1 MKSSYRQRSIGNRKL
16 SPETLMTS
24 YGYDPFLSEG
34 SVKPP
39 VFLTSTFAFKSAED
53 GKDFFDYVAGR
64 KTPPN
69 AQDAGLVYS
78 RFNHPNL
85 QIVEERLAVLEG
97 GEGALM
103 FASGMAAIT
112 AAILAFARPGDTIL
126 HSQPLYGGTETLLV
140 GTLAPFGLKA
150 VGFMDGLDEQVINAA
165 VAQTAGSKVPIIYV
179 ESPANPTCGIVD
191 FELMVKAADAIERRQ
206 GSRPLIVVDNTML
219 GPIFQQ
225 PLQHGADIIVYS
237 LTKYVGGHSD
247 VLLGSITVNSEKDY
261 EIVRGAASQM
271 GHFAA
276 PDDCWLALRGARTM
290 PVRLQQQE
298 KSGLEV
304 ARWFENRPEVLSVL
318 HPALPS
324 HPQHALWKRDFT
336 GACSLFGVVFK
347 PRYTE
352 ADIFSFI
359 DSLELFGIGASWG
372 GFESLAL
379 PTTGFITRSATSP
392 DLGGFTVRIH
402 IGLEDIGDL
411 VADLTQG
418 LAALPK

>member
-1 MKSSYRQRSIGNRKL
+1 M
-16 SPETLMTS
+16 M
-24 YGYDPFLSEG
+24 
-34 SVKPP
+34 
-39 VFLTSTFAFKSAED
+39 
-53 GKDFFDYVAGR
+53 
-64 KTPPN
+64 
-69 AQDAGLVYS
+69 
-78 RFNHPNL
+78 
-85 QIVEERLAVLEG
+85 
-97 GEGALM
+97 
-103 FASGMAAIT
+103 
-112 AAILAFARPGDTIL
+112 
-126 HSQPLYGGTETLLV
+126 
-140 GTLAPFGLKA
+140 
-150 VGFMDGLDEQVINAA
+150 
-165 VAQTAGSKVPIIYV
+165 
-179 ESPANPTCGIVD
+179 
-191 FELMVKAADAIERRQ
+191 
-206 GSRPLIVVDNTML
+206 DNTWGIHHFM
-219 GPIFQQ
+219 PF
-225 PLQHGADIIVYS
+225 QHGVDVSIQA

-290 PVRLQQQE
+290 PIRLQHQE

-359 DSLELFGIGASWG
+359 DNLKLFGIGASWG

-402 IGLEDIGDL
+402 IGLEDVGDL